1 VSNNDREKV
10 LRRMSGPKGAGKE
23 WLKGT
28 DCDLSVCE
36 MKAENI
42 D

>member
-1 VSNNDREKV
+1 
-10 LRRMSGPKGAGKE
+10 MFGAKGAGKA
-23 WLKGT
+23 WLKGRS
-28 DCDLSVCE
+28 CDLSVCE

>member
-1 VSNNDREKV
+1 MFGS
-10 LRRMSGPKGAGKE
+10 KGAGKE
-23 WLKGT
+23 SSKGRGF
-28 DCDLSVCE
+28 DLSACE

>member
-1 VSNNDREKV
+1 
-10 LRRMSGPKGAGKE
+10 MFGPKGAGKE
-23 WLKGT
+23 WLKGR
-28 DCDLSVCE
+28 DCDLSACE

>member
-1 VSNNDREKV
+1 
-10 LRRMSGPKGAGKE
+10 MFGPKGAGRE
-23 WLKGT
+23 WLKGRGF
-28 DCDLSVCE
+28 DLSVCE